1 MEALKSTIEE
11 NRKISSRSLNIYA
24 KNLEKLA
31 KNITGKSFK
40 STAFLKK
47 YDDVISHLNSETE
60 SGKARYSLSTKKNY
74 LASILVALSPKG
86 RGEYEKSMEKVA
98 KKYTDYLTSQA
109 KEYENHIIE
118 QKKSAKQ
125 NGKWTTMKELQK
137 VRKSYANSIKK
148 LG

>member
-86 RGEYEKSMEKVA
+86 R
-98 KKYTDYLTSQA
+98 
-109 KEYENHIIE
+109 
-118 QKKSAKQ
+118 
-125 NGKWTTMKELQK
+125 
-137 VRKSYANSIKK
+137 
-148 LG
+148 